1 MVLRKVLVVLFA
13 MLFLSTSAF
22 AADVAGIK
30 MPDTLKAGGQDLVF
44 NGGDKRTKFMMK
56 VYVAA
61 LYLKQ
66 KNGDAQ
72 KIIDADEPMAIKM
85 QVTSGLVSADKM
97 KHAID
102 EGFENS
108 TGGNIAPIKAKIDA
122 FTSVF
127 KEIASGIVYDFVY
140 VPGKGVE
147 IYKNG
152 QLASTIQGLD
162 FKKALFGIWLCNKPA
177 QESLKEKMLGK

>member
-1 MVLRKVLVVLFA
+1 MILRKAFVILFA
-13 MLFLSTSAF
+13 MLFLSASAF
-22 AADVAGIK
+22 AIDVAGVK

-66 KNGDAQ
+66 KGSDAQ
-72 KIIDADEPMAIKM
+72 KIIDADEPMSIRL
-85 QVTSGLVSADKM
+85 QITSGLVSPDKM
-97 KHAID
+97 KTAID

-122 FTSVF
+122 FTSAF
-127 KEIASGIVYDFVY
+127 KDLSNGIVYDYTY

-152 QLASTIQGLD
+152 QMVSTIQGLD
-162 FKKALFGIWLCNKPA
+162 FKKALFGIWLSNKPA

>member
-1 MVLRKVLVVLFA
+1 MILRKAFVILFA

-22 AADVAGIK
+22 AIDVAGIK
-30 MPDTLKAGGQDLVF
+30 MPDTIKAGGQDLVF
-44 NGGDKRTKFMMK
+44 NGGAKRTKFMMK

-66 KNGDAQ
+66 KDNDAQ
-72 KIIDADEPMAIKM
+72 KIIDADEPMAIKL
-85 QVTSGLVSADKM
+85 QVTSGLVTADKM
-97 KHAID
+97 KNAIN

-108 TGGNIAPIKAKIDA
+108 TGGNVAPIKAKIDA
-122 FTSVF
+122 FTAVF

-147 IYKNG
+147 MYKNG
-152 QLASTIQGLD
+152 QMVSTIQGLD

-177 QESLKEKMLGK
+177 QESLKEAMLGK

>member
-1 MVLRKVLVVLFA
+1 MVLRKVFIVLFA
-13 MLFLSTSAF
+13 MLFLSASAF

-30 MPDTLKAGGQDLVF
+30 MPDTMKAGGQDLVF

-66 KNGDAQ
+66 KSSDAQ
-72 KIIDADEPMAIKM
+72 KIINADEPMAIKL
-85 QVTSGLVSADKM
+85 QITSGMVTPDKM
-97 KHAID
+97 KAAID

-108 TGGNIAPIKAKIDA
+108 TDGNIVPIKAKIDA
-122 FTSVF
+122 FTAVF
-127 KEIASGIVYDFVY
+127 KDLSNGIVYDYAY

-152 QLASTIQGLD
+152 QLAATIQGLE
-162 FKKALFGIWLCNKPA
+162 FKKALFGIWLSDKPA
-177 QESLKEKMLGK
+177 QDSLKAAMLGK

>member
-1 MVLRKVLVVLFA
+1 MVLRKVIVILIA

-22 AADVAGIK
+22 AIELAGVK
-30 MPDTLKAGGQDLVF
+30 MPDTIKAGGQDLVV
-44 NGGDKRTKFMMK
+44 NGGGKRTKFMMK

-66 KNGDAQ
+66 KGSDAQ
-72 KIIDADEPMAIKM
+72 KIMDADEPMAIRL
-85 QVTSGLVSADKM
+85 QVTSGLVTMEKM
-97 KHAID
+97 KAAVD

-108 TGGNIAPIKAKIDA
+108 TGGNVAPIKPKIDA
-122 FTSVF
+122 FTAVF
-127 KEIASGIVYDFVY
+127 KEIASGIVYDFIY

-152 QLASTIQGLD
+152 QMASTIQGLD
-162 FKKALFGIWLCNKPA
+162 FKKAMFGIWLCNKPA
-177 QESLKEKMLGK
+177 QESLKEAMLGQ

>member
-1 MVLRKVLVVLFA
+1 MILRKAFVVLFA

-22 AADVAGIK
+22 AIDVAGIK
-30 MPDTLKAGGQDLVF
+30 MPDTIKAGGQDLVI

-66 KNGDAQ
+66 KSSDAQ
-72 KIIDADEPMAIKM
+72 KIIDADEPMAIKL
-85 QVTSGLVSADKM
+85 QITSGLVTADKM
-97 KHAID
+97 RTAID

-152 QLASTIQGLD
+152 QMSSTIQGLD

-177 QESLKEKMLGK
+177 QESLKEAMLGK

>member
-1 MVLRKVLVVLFA
+1 

-22 AADVAGIK
+22 AIDVAGIK
-30 MPDTLKAGGQDLVF
+30 MPDTMKAGGQDLVI
-44 NGGDKRTKFMMK
+44 NGGGKRTKFMMK
-56 VYVAA
+56 VYVAG

-72 KIIDADEPMAIKM
+72 KIVDADEPMAIRL

-97 KHAID
+97 KKAID

-108 TGGNIAPIKAKIDA
+108 TSGNVAPIKAKIDA
-122 FTSVF
+122 FTAVF

-152 QLASTIQGLD
+152 QMVSTIQGLD
-162 FKKALFGIWLCNKPA
+162 FKKAMFGIWLCNKPA
-177 QESLKEKMLGK
+177 QESLKEQMLGK